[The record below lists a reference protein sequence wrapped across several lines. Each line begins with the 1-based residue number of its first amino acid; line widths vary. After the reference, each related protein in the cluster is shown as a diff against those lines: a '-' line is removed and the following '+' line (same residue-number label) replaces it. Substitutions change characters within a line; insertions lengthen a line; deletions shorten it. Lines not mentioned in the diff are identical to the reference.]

1 MIYYS
6 AASSSLKKKTDLK
19 GILSHGLCFSVERRV
34 IFPLRNV
41 KCKDYISCQFV
52 ETTHLK
58 LICIRRMKSRSSST
72 RKRPKEKRLLIF
84 FQMFSNVQ
92 HLKGLMTFIDNQK
105 RLSCGNQSIKC
116 GPLQFPLCCQNGEFW
131 NINGTLHGTQ
141 RRVPTNFIALRS
153 RLVLVLLIYHRP

>member
-1 MIYYS
+1 MINTTVLFSNPPPLFRNAWQATIIELFWATQTYIMIYYS

-52 ETTHLK
+52 ETTHLR

-72 RKRPKEKRLLIF
+72 RKRPKEKRLLSF
-84 FQMFSNVQ
+84 LQMFSNVQ
-92 HLKGLMTFIDNQK
+92 HLKGLMIFSDN
-105 RLSCGNQSIKC
+105 
-116 GPLQFPLCCQNGEFW
+116 
-131 NINGTLHGTQ
+131 
-141 RRVPTNFIALRS
+141 
-153 RLVLVLLIYHRP
+153 